1 MSKLYKVVYE
11 IEVEANSPL
20 EAAKQVAEWLKDD
33 DDDESA
39 MFYVQAEDENKVVS
53 IDLQEEDE
61 DAVLPVHFYHPLIVS
76 K

>member
-1 MSKLYKVVYE
+1 MKNYKVVYE

-20 EAAKQVAEWLKDD
+20 EAAKQVAEWLKENDT
-33 DDDESA
+33 SS
-39 MFYVQAEDENKVVS
+39 MFYVQAEDENEVVS

>member
-20 EAAKQVAEWLKDD
+20 EAAKQVAQWLKEEDT
-33 DDDESA
+33 SA
-39 MFYVQAEDENKVVS
+39 MYYVQAEDENKVVS